1 MDKYFKQIVDGYLIA
16 ISTGSGETEITKEEY
31 ESILAVIQSRPIPE
45 AGFDYRL
52 REDLTWEQV
61 EAPAIEDE
69 DISDEEAMNIMLGV
83 EE

>member
-1 MDKYFKQIVDGYLIA
+1 MYYKIITDGYITA
-16 ISTGSGETEITKEEY
+16 VGTGIGDIEITQDEY

-61 EAPAIEDE
+61 DAPVIEDE
-69 DISDEEAMNIMLGV
+69 EISDEEAMNIMLGV
-83 EE
+83 GE